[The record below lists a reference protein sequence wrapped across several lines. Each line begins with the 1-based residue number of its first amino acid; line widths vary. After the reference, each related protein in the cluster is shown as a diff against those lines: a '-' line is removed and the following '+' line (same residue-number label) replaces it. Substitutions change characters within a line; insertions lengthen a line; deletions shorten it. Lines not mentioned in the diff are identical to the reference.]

1 MCKVNQLL
9 SIQQVHSSVM
19 YQQLTSL
26 CFQKRIFY
34 IWLSLCPQSYF
45 HCCLLFYS
53 ASLEHH
59 SAFLPTQE
67 TLSSHFSNTHF
78 FSFNKSLACFT
89 VFLEHRVR
97 SSCYFF
103 FQLFIPKYIPCY
115 FTLEAYIIFFHP

>member
-1 MCKVNQLL
+1 MYLSSCFCLL
-9 SIQQVHSSVM
+9 LQMFIINSS
-19 YQQLTSL
+19 
-26 CFQKRIFY
+26 F
-34 IWLSLCPQSYF
+34 LSLQDNPSYTDCVTWTLLF
-45 HCCLLFYS
+45 LFYS

-103 FQLFIPKYIPCY
+103 SQLFIPKYIPCY